1 MKRPGTAVSQYIDQ
15 IRLFYFAD
23 RFAVFYAIP
32 ALFVSVVGSI
42 PRGAV
47 WLSDHG
53 RGFLLMY
60 LTCALALAISITF
73 YCLILTWTLS
83 SSARHGSHLLPAG
96 GLHGRSR
103 LVLLNLSR

>member
-1 MKRPGTAVSQYIDQ
+1 MRYRSDPVSRHIDQ
-15 IRLFYFAD
+15 IKMFYFAEL
-23 RFAVFYAIP
+23 FAVFYAIP
-32 ALFVSVVGSI
+32 ALFVSVLGCI

-53 RGFLLMY
+53 RGFLLLY
-60 LTCALALAISITF
+60 LTCALTLAISITL
-73 YCLILTWTLS
+73 YSVILTWKVS
-83 SSARHGSHLLPAG
+83 SPARRSSHLLPAG